1 MSSAFRLQPT
11 EPSSWSSPHFLKLPY
26 DTAPSYTLVQTPRNL
41 PKTLQISLGKSKLA
55 EATSSRDHPQV
66 TAQAQPP
73 RLQRAPSEAARR
85 KGPSPRR
92 TWLSADPGAHPSA
105 LLRAAELSARRRWG
119 RGARARARQCPA
131 QDARPCRHS
140 PFLRV
145 WLQRRPAGTR
155 NPHAERRSERSPPAE
170 PPREARDAPARKLTT
185 QQLARREAP
194 PHTSPR
200 GRGGA
205 GARGGGGAGAGA
217 AWPRGLKLPLNSDP
231 GCIAP
236 SG

>member
-1 MSSAFRLQPT
+1 MSSALRLQPT
-11 EPSSWSSPHFLKLPY
+11 EPSFWSSPHFPKLPY
-26 DTAPSYTLVQTPRNL
+26 ETARSYALVQTPRNL

-105 LLRAAELSARRRWG
+105 LLSCPRCAGGGGVHVPAPDNAPHRT
-119 RGARARARQCPA
+119 RARA
-131 QDARPCRHS
+131 DTH

-155 NPHAERRSERSPPAE
+155 NPHAERNERSPPAE

-205 GARGGGGAGAGA
+205 GARGGGGPGA
-217 AWPRGLKLPLNSDP
+217 AWLRGAKTASEL
-231 GCIAP
+231 
-236 SG
+236 